1 MSTGEIQLDEF
12 VAMARLLRQTV
23 ASDDVDAI
31 AGDGGGGALLPPP
44 HLVLNVDVNN
54 TYANSF
60 FCSGCVL
67 LRVLRAWASSTRAYR
82 VRASLAFVRSSPP
95 LVCAWRRPH

>member
-60 FCSGCVL
+60 F
-67 LRVLRAWASSTRAYR
+67 
-82 VRASLAFVRSSPP
+82 VRGVFCFACFARGHHQHERIAFAHRWRSCGPLP